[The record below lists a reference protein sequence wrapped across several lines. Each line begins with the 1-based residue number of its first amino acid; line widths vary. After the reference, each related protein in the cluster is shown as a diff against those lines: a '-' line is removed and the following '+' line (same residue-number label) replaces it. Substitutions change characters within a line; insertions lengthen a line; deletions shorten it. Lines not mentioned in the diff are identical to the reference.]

1 MAGHVFVVGAG
12 SLVLGWVTDQG
23 TVFVTLGILKSTCWG
38 SNSSGAD
45 ICGASSLGVALR
57 GTHGS
62 FNTSDGDV
70 DFTGLAASW
79 LEWIFE
85 MAGCGRWCKQSFWDV
100 VSFDHVDGDGRGGS
114 GNEGHGGS
122 NNDL

>member
-79 LEWIFE
+79 LEWIFKV
-85 MAGCGRWCKQSFWDV
+85 A
-100 VSFDHVDGDGRGGS
+100 
-114 GNEGHGGS
+114 
-122 NNDL
+122 